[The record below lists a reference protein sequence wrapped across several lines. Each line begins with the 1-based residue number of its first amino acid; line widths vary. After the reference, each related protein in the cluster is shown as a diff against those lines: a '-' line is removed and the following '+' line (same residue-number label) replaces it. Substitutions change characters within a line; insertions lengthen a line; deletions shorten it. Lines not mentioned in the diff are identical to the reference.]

1 MSNRADSAPIA
12 ASPGNSSRSTRLE
25 SDAELKDA
33 VKELFVRCQ
42 GRVGKYLVQMVG
54 DRALAEDLLQDSFH
68 DALRSRA
75 QLPGV
80 RNREAWLYGIA
91 RNRALQ
97 ALRKRRRFDRVLG
110 RLGGQG
116 ITTNSDDAEIVA
128 LHDLLVRTLSSEDRA
143 LVLLRYLHDF
153 DTSELA
159 DMSGLT
165 AEAIWQRL
173 SRARTRLIR
182 AARLHDSN
190 EGEQR

>member
-1 MSNRADSAPIA
+1 MINRARSPSAV
-12 ASPGNSSRSTRLE
+12 ASSVNSSDATPLK

-33 VKELFVRCQ
+33 VEQLFVRIQ
-42 GRVGKYLVQMVG
+42 GRVGKYLVQMVR

-75 QLPGV
+75 QLPQV

-97 ALRKRRRFDRVLG
+97 ALRKRRRFDRVLN
-110 RLGGQG
+110 RLGGQAPS
-116 ITTNSDDAEIVA
+116 SDDAEIVA
-128 LHDLLVRTLSSEDRA
+128 VRDLLVRTLNPEDRA

-159 DMSGLT
+159 EMTGLT
-165 AEAIWQRL
+165 PEAIWQRL

-182 AARLHDSN
+182 AAHLDDTN
-190 EGEQR
+190 EGE